1 MTDHTTVNALMVV
14 EDPHIA
20 AREDRE
26 GPAGLQIEFLDEQYV
41 VDPSAPFFFG
51 RHGNLE
57 MDEGPFMWAYVGQ
70 FSYRAAIWWL
80 RNLTTNTLLL
90 VRDLNS
96 RSAHTVDCGQSLPI
110 TYGRFNI
117 EFIAGPT
124 TYLLSGTIVDV
135 VGPPSIMAELVDDD
149 LFTPQP
155 LPSLTRE
162 QRLLIAALAETQLR
176 PRLAT
181 AATIPPT
188 KSVARRLGWSL
199 PKLNRKLDYLCLKLS
214 HLGLR
219 NLKGR
224 RGESALDRRAL
235 LVEHAIISGLV
246 TTDDLRLLEEH
257 CCRLGQRDA
266 VAR

>member
-1 MTDHTTVNALMVV
+1 MTDHTTVNAMRLA

-20 AREDRE
+20 ADEGHS
-26 GPAGLQIEFLDEQYV
+26 GPAGLQIEFLDERYA
-41 VDPSAPFFFG
+41 VDPSATFLFG

-57 MDEGPFMWAYVGQ
+57 IDESPFMWGYVGQ
-70 FSYRAAIWWL
+70 FSYLGALWWL
-80 RNLTTNTLLL
+80 RNLTPNALLR
-90 VRDLNS
+90 VKDLNS
-96 RSAHTVDCGQSLPI
+96 RSANTVDCGQSLPI
-110 TYGRFNI
+110 TYGRFNL

-124 TYLLSGTIVDV
+124 TYLLSGTILDV
-135 VGPPSIMAELVDDD
+135 VGPPSIVEEVVVDH

-176 PRLAT
+176 PRLGI

-199 PKLNRKLDYLCLKLS
+199 PKLNRKLDYLCQKLT

-219 NLKGR
+219 NLKGS
-224 RGESALDRRAL
+224 RGESAQDRRAL

-246 TTDDLRLLEEH
+246 TSDDLRLLEEH
-257 CCRLGQRDA
+257 CCRRGLCDA
-266 VAR
+266 LTT

>member
-1 MTDHTTVNALMVV
+1 MNAMMLA
-14 EDPHIA
+14 EDPHVA
-20 AREDRE
+20 TDEDRS
-26 GPAGLQIEFLDEQYV
+26 GRAGLQIEFLDELYA
-41 VDPSAPFFFG
+41 VDPSATFLFG

-57 MDEGPFMWAYVGQ
+57 MDESPFMGDYVGQ
-70 FSYRAAIWWL
+70 FSYLGAIWWL
-80 RNLTTNTLLL
+80 RNLTPNTLLL

-96 RSAHTVDCGQSLPI
+96 RSVHTVDCGQSLPI

-117 EFIAGPT
+117 EFVAGPT

-149 LFTPQP
+149 GLCAPQP
-155 LPSLTRE
+155 LPSLTQE
-162 QRLLIAALAETQLR
+162 QHLLIAALAETQLR

-199 PKLNRKLDYLCLKLS
+199 PKLNRKLDYLCQKLS

-224 RGESALDRRAL
+224 RGESAQDRRAL
-235 LVEHAIISGLV
+235 LVEHAILSGLV
-246 TTDDLRLLEEH
+246 TTDDLRLLDEH
-257 CCRLGQRDA
+257 CCRVGLRDA
-266 VAR
+266 LTT